1 MQPDL
6 VTKLIFNTTV
16 LVEFSSDY
24 VDTVMVKV
32 YDHDDEEQQERVFQL
47 EIDEIDLFIA
57 TLNLYKN
64 RIAGGRKNEY

>member
-16 LVEFSSDY
+16 FVEFSSDY

-32 YDHDDEEQQERVFQL
+32 YDHDDEEYQERTFQL
-47 EIDEIDLFIA
+47 EIDEIDLFIS